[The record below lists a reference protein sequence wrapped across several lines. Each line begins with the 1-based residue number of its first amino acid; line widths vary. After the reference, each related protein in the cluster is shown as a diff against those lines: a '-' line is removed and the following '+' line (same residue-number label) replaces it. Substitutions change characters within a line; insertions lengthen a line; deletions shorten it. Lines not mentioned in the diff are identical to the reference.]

1 MASKAV
7 VLIVEDEPILRMSG
21 AAMVE
26 DAGFEPVE
34 ASNADEAIRILE
46 SRDDI
51 RLILTD
57 IDMPNGSLNGLKLAA
72 AIRRRWPPIEIIV
85 VSGHRVP
92 AGKELPEGSTF
103 YAKPYP
109 EDVVIAKMQ
118 SLLRAA

>member
-7 VLIVEDEPILRMSG
+7 VLIVEDEPLLRMSG

-34 ASNADEAIRILE
+34 ASNADEAILILE

-72 AIRRRWPPIEIIV
+72 AVRRRWPPIAIIV
-85 VSGHRVP
+85 VSGHQVP
-92 AGKELPEGSTF
+92 AGKELPEGSAF
-103 YAKPYP
+103 YPKPYP
-109 EDVVIAKMQ
+109 EHVVIAKMQ